1 VSQPKSVFVDEGAL
15 DLNYIPV
22 KLPHRD
28 AELRFLTGLFR
39 FVVDTPYE
47 MTQRAVIV
55 GGVGT
60 GKTVLAQRFGQN
72 LVEEAR
78 RRRVRARYIHVNC
91 RESRGSLFMAL
102 NRAIRALRPQFP
114 DRGYSA
120 NELLDTLMRILD
132 EEDEQLVLCLDEVD
146 ALIEKEG
153 GDALYNLTRVQEE
166 RMEGP
171 RRLSLICISKD
182 PEAFQALDKSTLSTL
197 QRNVIRLP
205 EYTRPQLVDILTD
218 RAERAFRPGAVSPEI
233 VDFIGELAASEG
245 GDARYAIDLL
255 WRAGKYADTAY
266 SREVLPEQVR
276 KAAAS
281 LFPVLRA
288 EEIKRLSRHEQ
299 LVLLGIARH
308 FRHSREPHATTGEV
322 ELSYQVVC
330 EEYGEEPR
338 GHTQFWKYLGQL
350 SGLDAVSSV
359 LHASEKGRTQL
370 ISLSKIPAEELE
382 REVTRI
388 LGRG

>member
-1 VSQPKSVFVDEGAL
+1 
-15 DLNYIPV
+15 
-22 KLPHRD
+22 
-28 AELRFLTGLFR
+28 
-39 FVVDTPYE
+39 
-47 MTQRAVIV
+47 
-55 GGVGT
+55 
-60 GKTVLAQRFGQN
+60 
-72 LVEEAR
+72 
-78 RRRVRARYIHVNC
+78 
-91 RESRGSLFMAL
+91 
-102 NRAIRALRPQFP
+102 
-114 DRGYSA
+114 
-120 NELLDTLMRILD
+120 
-132 EEDEQLVLCLDEVD
+132 
-146 ALIEKEG
+146 
-153 GDALYNLTRVQEE
+153 
-166 RMEGP
+166 
-171 RRLSLICISKD
+171 
-182 PEAFQALDKSTLSTL
+182 
-197 QRNVIRLP
+197 
-205 EYTRPQLVDILTD
+205 VDILTD
-218 RAERAFRPGAVSPEI
+218 RAERAFRPGAVSPEL
-233 VDFIGELAASEG
+233 VDFVGELAASEG

>member
-1 VSQPKSVFVDEGAL
+1 MSQPKSVFVDEGAL

>member
-1 VSQPKSVFVDEGAL
+1 GAL

-288 EEIKRLSRHEQ
+288 EEIRRLSRHEQ

>member
-1 VSQPKSVFVDEGAL
+1 MSQPKSVFVDEGAL

-47 MTQRAVIV
+47 MTQRVVIV